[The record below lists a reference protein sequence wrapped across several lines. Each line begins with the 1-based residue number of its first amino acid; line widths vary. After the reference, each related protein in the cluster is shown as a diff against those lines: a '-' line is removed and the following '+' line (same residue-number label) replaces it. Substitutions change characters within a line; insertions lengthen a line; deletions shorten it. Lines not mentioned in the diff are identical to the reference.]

1 MTTPTNI
8 PTALVR
14 PVRVAATL
22 IVLRDG
28 PSGLEVLMLRR
39 AEKEADQNSGAA
51 VFPGGTVDAND
62 RALHARCI
70 GVDDVAASR
79 RLAIPANGLD
89 YYAAAVR
96 ECFEEAGLLFA
107 HDADDRLVALDDMSP
122 DEVAALRVAVEEGGD
137 AFCRLCTGRGWR
149 LAVDRLAYFSHWL
162 TPPGMP
168 RRFDTRFFVALAP
181 PAPERPTRRS
191 GNGRALWLRPAEALD
206 PTRGLR

>member
-1 MTTPTNI
+1 MSI
-8 PTALVR
+8 PSNSAASAPLR
-14 PVRVAATL
+14 PVRTAATL

-28 PSGLEVLMLRR
+28 PAGMEVLMLRR

-62 RALHARCI
+62 RALH
-70 GVDDVAASR
+70 GVCSGLDDVAASL
-79 RLAIPANGLD
+79 RLGVPSNGLD

-107 HDADDRLVALDDMSP
+107 TGAHGRVIALDGLP
-122 DEVAALRVAVEEGGD
+122 PEEVDGLRAAVEEGDD
-137 AFCRLCTGRGWR
+137 AMFRLCEHHGWR
-149 LAVDRLAYFSHWL
+149 LAIDQLAYFSHWL

-181 PAPERPTRRS
+181 S
-191 GNGRALWLRPAEALD
+191 GQS
-206 PTRGLR
+206 